1 MNFYQDILNKLKSHV
16 FYILIT
22 IYLIQTIVFTYERML
37 NTDCSLQ
44 LFNIVNSK
52 NFFFQENRFGVWL
65 SQIPLLTAVYF
76 KIPLKFL
83 IYIYSVSFPLFY
95 LLTIWINDR
104 IFKSKEA
111 ALATILSLILG
122 VAFTFFHS
130 ITETHQLLAV
140 SCLLFGLLQA
150 KEKLSSYWFHIMFY
164 LLVVWC
170 MFIHPNAIFTVF
182 FVVGISFLQR
192 KINNFE
198 TILALFISFLFIIIK
213 LYLTSKNSYDA
224 RQYDA
229 LLNFKQNLPHFFSLY
244 AFRYLITKYTSTYL
258 AGFLIIL
265 IVWLRYKG
273 LKELLF
279 TSFCFV
285 GFTLLTIL
293 TFAAGDCDAIMEK
306 SYMPG
311 FFMFIILFSQLY
323 YQKKSNYF
331 LITLIL
337 AFFSFY
343 QISQASKPYTK
354 RLNLLIKIVKE
365 NPDKPKLI
373 ASFSDFDEN
382 VSRFNNWATSMDV
395 LILTTCKNSSS
406 KTILMVDYKQNYAK
420 DTTNSKVF
428 LYLPWNPYEIDKL
441 NKNYFKLPEVHYKLY
456 QEE

>member
-1 MNFYQDILNKLKSHV
+1 MNFYKDILNKLKSNI
-16 FYILIT
+16 FYILIA
-22 IYLIQTIVFTYERML
+22 IYFIQTIVFTYERML

-44 LFNIVNSK
+44 LFNIINSK
-52 NFFFQENRFGVWL
+52 HFFFQENRFGVWL
-65 SQIPLLTAVYF
+65 SQIPLLMAVYL

-83 IYIYSVSFPLFY
+83 IYIYSLSFPLFY
-95 LLTIWINDR
+95 LLIILINDK

-111 ALATILSLILG
+111 ALATILSLIFG

-130 ITETHQLLAV
+130 ITETHQLLAL
-140 SCLLFGLLQA
+140 SCLLYGLIQA
-150 KEKLSSYWFHIMFY
+150 KEKYIGYRFY
-164 LLVVWC
+164 LTFFLLVVWS

-182 FVVGISFLQR
+182 FVVGINYLQG
-192 KINNFE
+192 KINRFD
-198 TILALFISFLFIIIK
+198 TISALLISFLFIIIK

-224 RQYDA
+224 RQYDT

-244 AFRYLITKYTSTYL
+244 AFRYLITKYATTYL

-265 IVWLRYKG
+265 LVWLRYKG

-279 TSFCFV
+279 TSFCFT

-323 YQKKSNYF
+323 YQKNVKYLF
-331 LITLIL
+331 IVLIL
-337 AFFSFY
+337 GLFSFY

-354 RLNLLIKIVKE
+354 RLNLLSEIVKK

-382 VSRFNNWATSMDV
+382 ISRFNNWATSMDV
-395 LILTTCKNSSS
+395 LILTTCKYSSS
-406 KTILMVDYKQNYAK
+406 KTILIVDDKQNYAK
-420 DTTNSKVF
+420 DTIDSEVF
-428 LYLPWNPYEIDKL
+428 LYLPWNPYGIDIL
-441 NKNYFKLPEVHYKLY
+441 NKDYFKLPDVQYRLY
-456 QEE
+456 QGK